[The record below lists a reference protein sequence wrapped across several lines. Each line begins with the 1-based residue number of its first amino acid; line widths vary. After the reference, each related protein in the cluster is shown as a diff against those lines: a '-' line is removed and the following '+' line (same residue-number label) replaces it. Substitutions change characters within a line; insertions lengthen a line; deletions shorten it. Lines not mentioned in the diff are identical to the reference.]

1 MQSRYQVSG
10 MDTAAGPHAN
20 GAVLRIEPV
29 RAQRDDATYE
39 CVAENGV
46 GDAVTAVATLTVF
59 EGKLYNLNIYTTT
72 ASLAELPNER
82 KWTPTLKTSLSSIW
96 LYFTTFSYI

>member
-1 MQSRYQVSG
+1 
-10 MDTAAGPHAN
+10 MDAAAGPGAN

-59 EGKLYNLNIYTTT
+59 EGKSWI
-72 ASLAELPNER
+72 
-82 KWTPTLKTSLSSIW
+82 
-96 LYFTTFSYI
+96 

>member
-10 MDTAAGPHAN
+10 MDSAAGPNAN

-59 EGKLYNLNIYTTT
+59 EGKL
-72 ASLAELPNER
+72 LALFQ
-82 KWTPTLKTSLSSIW
+82 TIFLLITL
-96 LYFTTFSYI
+96 

>member
-10 MDTAAGPHAN
+10 MDSAAGPNAN

-59 EGKLYNLNIYTTT
+59 EGRFCMKLLCFFFQLH
-72 ASLAELPNER
+72 A
-82 KWTPTLKTSLSSIW
+82 LSRV
-96 LYFTTFSYI
+96 

>member
-1 MQSRYQVSG
+1 
-10 MDTAAGPHAN
+10 MDAAAGPAAN

-59 EGKLYNLNIYTTT
+59 EGK
-72 ASLAELPNER
+72 
-82 KWTPTLKTSLSSIW
+82 
-96 LYFTTFSYI
+96 F

>member
-1 MQSRYQVSG
+1 MQTRYQVSP
-10 MDTAAGPHAN
+10 MDTAAGPDAH

-29 RAQRDDATYE
+29 RAPKDDATYE

-59 EGKLYNLNIYTTT
+59 EGKCIRSIRYPAGIKN
-72 ASLAELPNER
+72 ASC
-82 KWTPTLKTSLSSIW
+82 TPTLIYLKVEFLGRPT
-96 LYFTTFSYI
+96 FTLRF

>member
-1 MQSRYQVSG
+1 
-10 MDTAAGPHAN
+10 MDAAAGPGAN

-59 EGKLYNLNIYTTT
+59 EGKIVILDRWK
-72 ASLAELPNER
+72 R
-82 KWTPTLKTSLSSIW
+82 KLGAATKLQ
-96 LYFTTFSYI
+96 

>member
-1 MQSRYQVSG
+1 MKIFFTGMQSRYQVSG
-10 MDTAAGPHAN
+10 MDSAAGPNAN

-59 EGKLYNLNIYTTT
+59 EGKL
-72 ASLAELPNER
+72 LALFQ
-82 KWTPTLKTSLSSIW
+82 TIFLLITL
-96 LYFTTFSYI
+96 

>member
-10 MDTAAGPHAN
+10 MEATAGPGAN

-59 EGKLYNLNIYTTT
+59 EGKSRN
-72 ASLAELPNER
+72 
-82 KWTPTLKTSLSSIW
+82 SSE
-96 LYFTTFSYI
+96 SG